1 MPASS
6 PSPKKALP
14 TAIAGV
20 LIAIVAGALGLN
32 LSSHDSPVGKN
43 DSSHTPV
50 STSAVTAS
58 QTQEHTAAPAKKP
71 SSKNTSVPASGLSSC
86 TVDSLPK
93 EAEETIT
100 TILSG
105 GPFPHPD
112 NDGVRF
118 GNYEG
123 LLPRQSRNYYRE
135 YAVDTPGLRHRGE
148 RRVITGG
155 GSPRD
160 PDTWY
165 YTDDHYESFC
175 EIPDAE

>member
-32 LSSHDSPVGKN
+32 LSSHDSSVGKN
-43 DSSHTPV
+43 DSSRTPV
-50 STSAVTAS
+50 STSAAS
-58 QTQEHTAAPAKKP
+58 QAQERTAAPAK
-71 SSKNTSVPASGLSSC
+71 NTVVPDSGLRSC

-105 GPFPHPD
+105 GPFPYPD

-135 YAVDTPGLRHRGE
+135 YTVDTPGLRHRGE

-155 GSPRD
+155 GSQRD
-160 PDTWY
+160 PYTWY

>member
-32 LSSHDSPVGKN
+32 LSSHDSSVGKN
-43 DSSHTPV
+43 DSSRTPV
-50 STSAVTAS
+50 STSAAS
-58 QTQEHTAAPAKKP
+58 QAQERTAAPAKNT
-71 SSKNTSVPASGLSSC
+71 SAKNTVVPDSGLRSC

-105 GPFPHPD
+105 GPFPYPD

-135 YAVDTPGLRHRGE
+135 YTVDTPGLRHRGE

-155 GSPRD
+155 GSQRD

-165 YTDDHYESFC
+165 YTDDHYENFC

>member
-58 QTQEHTAAPAKKP
+58 QTQEHTAAPTKKP

-135 YAVDTPGLRHRGE
+135 YTVDTPGLRHRGE

>member
-32 LSSHDSPVGKN
+32 LSSHDSSVGKT
-43 DSSHTPV
+43 DSSHAPA
-50 STSAVTAS
+50 STSAVAAS
-58 QTQEHTAAPAKKP
+58 QTQKHTAAPAKTASAQSTAAP
-71 SSKNTSVPASGLSSC
+71 TSGLRSC

-93 EAEETIT
+93 EAEKTIN
-100 TILSG
+100 TILAG

-123 LLPRQSRNYYRE
+123 ILPHQSRNYYRE
-135 YAVDTPGLRHRGE
+135 YTVDTPGLRHRGE

-155 GSPRD
+155 GSQRD

>member
-1 MPASS
+1 MPSTS
-6 PSPKKALP
+6 PSPKKALGLM
-14 TAIAGV
+14 IAGV

-32 LSSHDSPVGKN
+32 LSSHDSPVGKT
-43 DSSHTPV
+43 DSSHAPLSTSSV
-50 STSAVTAS
+50 STP
-58 QTQEHTAAPAKKP
+58 QTQERTKPSVKNTAAP
-71 SSKNTSVPASGLSSC
+71 SSGLSSC

-93 EAEETIT
+93 EAKKTIS

-105 GPFPHPD
+105 GPFPYPD

-123 LLPRQSRNYYRE
+123 ILPRQSRNYYRE
-135 YAVDTPGLRHRGE
+135 YTVDTPGLHHRGE
-148 RRVITGG
+148 RRLITGG
-155 GSPRD
+155 GSQRD

-165 YTDDHYESFC
+165 YTNDHYESFC